1 MSRSEGFTHKD
12 VDKVIVGVNQGAYNT
27 TCDPLGKKRRPSSI
41 KEALFSLPYTVAVGL
56 VKGDLFLDDFTEE
69 AIHDKEVLFISDKV
83 TAVVDERI
91 ENRYGRIL
99 GPAVIQII
107 LKDGRQFT
115 TQVDFV
121 KGHPKNPMSMQEVK
135 NKFLKCIPFSARFFD
150 EERVESLFN
159 VILDLERLDDISEI
173 IKCLT

>member
-83 TAVVDERI
+83 TAI

-150 EERVESLFN
+150 EARVESLFN
-159 VILDLERLDDISEI
+159 AMIFLRL
-173 IKCLT
+173 